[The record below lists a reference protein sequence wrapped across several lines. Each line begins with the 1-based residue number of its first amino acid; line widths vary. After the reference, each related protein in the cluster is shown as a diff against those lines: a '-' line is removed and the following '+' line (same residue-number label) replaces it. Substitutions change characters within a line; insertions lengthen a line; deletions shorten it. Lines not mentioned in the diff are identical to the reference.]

1 MITDFSCKKTNKKKM
16 AGYTCPF
23 KRKKKKSSGRYSP
36 IFSTASLYLFTQ
48 EMAPSVMFDHLAVF

>member
-23 KRKKKKSSGRYSP
+23 KRKKKKVVEDILPFFPLHHFICLHRKWLP
-36 IFSTASLYLFTQ
+36 L
-48 EMAPSVMFDHLAVF
+48 